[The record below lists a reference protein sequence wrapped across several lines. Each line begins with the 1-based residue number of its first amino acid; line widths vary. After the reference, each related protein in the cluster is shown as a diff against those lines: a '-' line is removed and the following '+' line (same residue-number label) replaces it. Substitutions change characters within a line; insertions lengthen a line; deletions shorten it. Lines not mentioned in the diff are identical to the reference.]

1 MYVDH
6 FVITSRNTV
15 ARLLSLLLDDSVNCL
30 IKSTTCGA
38 VMAGEGREEKY
49 TTIRTATDNHTFL

>member
-6 FVITSRNTV
+6 FVTTSRNTV
-15 ARLLSLLLDDSVNCL
+15 ARLLSLLLDDSANCL

-38 VMAGEGREEKY
+38 VMAGEDREEKY
-49 TTIRTATDNHTFL
+49 ATIKNSN